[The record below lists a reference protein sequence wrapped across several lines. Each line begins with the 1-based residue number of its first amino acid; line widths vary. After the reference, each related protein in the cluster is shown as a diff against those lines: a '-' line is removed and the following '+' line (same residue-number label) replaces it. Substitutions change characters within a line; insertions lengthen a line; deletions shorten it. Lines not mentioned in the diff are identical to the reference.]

1 MTQHPECGQSCT
13 TPSSQVTVHPS
24 RWFCR
29 GAKLLVG
36 VARHELSLPRPS
48 AGPCK
53 PLPLLHHS
61 QIPRGWAPKSPL
73 QSQWCEVRGGAP
85 TECRTMLGRLVATVG
100 SLFWLE
106 EVVPLAVVGGGGVSP
121 SSRLLLLLP
130 HCYLSWSLWYKG
142 CFLLTSAS
150 RFLSCVQVTC
160 SHEREQ
166 SQEKPLSLS

>member
-1 MTQHPECGQSCT
+1 MTQHPECEQSCT

-106 EVVPLAVVGGGGVSP
+106 EVVPLAVGGRWRGITKQQVAASLTPLLSVLVSVVQ
-121 SSRLLLLLP
+121 RVLP
-130 HCYLSWSLWYKG
+130 PHL
-142 CFLLTSAS
+142 
-150 RFLSCVQVTC
+150 RF
-160 SHEREQ
+160 
-166 SQEKPLSLS
+166 